1 MASLDLSKPVDVV
14 RLAIADY
21 QDPEVFDD
29 TMLRAILDKNDG
41 NEAAAIKE
49 AASYMLGALSRQS
62 RMRLDR
68 IEIMGSEAFNN
79 YLTYLKYTINNP
91 ATGVFAAGGIYVG
104 GVDTTDFY
112 DNRNDATVIQKRIPS
127 YNDCPTD
134 LDELF

>member
-1 MASLDLSKPVDVV
+1 MATIDITTSLGKL

-21 QDPEVFDD
+21 QDPVVFDD
-29 TMLRAILDKNDG
+29 ATLQAILDKNDG
-41 NEAAAIKE
+41 NEQAAIKE

-91 ATGVFAAGGIYVG
+91 AGSMFANGGIYVG